1 MNNALETLIS
11 NTLTESNELT
21 VAKVIFRL
29 LVAVVIGA
37 LIGNERARHG
47 RAAGMRTHIIVCI
60 GSAITA
66 MTGVFVNQQFGGGD
80 VLRIAAQVIS
90 GVGFLGAG
98 MIILKNGNIVTGLTT
113 AAGVWTTATIGIAL
127 GYGFYAGAITAAVLF
142 FIVITTFT
150 RLEKDKRNK
159 AQIMYVEISDINR
172 VNEILDKVKAK
183 IPVPNNPVV
192 VPSKSGITG
201 YVGLNIMLNHH
212 FEIIP
217 EEFLQIEGVVFVV
230 EE

>member
-1 MNNALETLIS
+1 MKIEQ
-11 NTLTESNELT
+11 
-21 VAKVIFRL
+21 VVFRL
-29 LVAVVIGA
+29 LIAVVIGA

-66 MTGVFVNQQFGGGD
+66 MTGVWVNTTFDGGD

-98 MIILKNGNIVTGLTT
+98 VIILKNGNIVTGLTT

-127 GYGFYAGAITAAVLF
+127 GYGFYSGAIIAAVLF
-142 FIVITTFT
+142 FFVITTFT
-150 RLEKDKRNK
+150 HLEKDKRHK
-159 AQIMYVEISDINR
+159 AQILYFEIDDIYRLNT
-172 VNEILDKVKAK
+172 ILEK
-183 IPVPNNPVV
+183 IKEKITVPNNPVI
-192 VPSKSGITG
+192 VPPKSSTNG
-201 YVGLNIMLNHH
+201 YVGLNIILNQH
-212 FEIIP
+212 FEVIP
-217 EEFLQIEGVVFVV
+217 EDFLEIEGVVFAL

>member
-1 MNNALETLIS
+1 MRIEQ
-11 NTLTESNELT
+11 
-21 VAKVIFRL
+21 VIFRL
-29 LVAVVIGA
+29 LLAVIIGA

-66 MTGVFVNQQFGGGD
+66 MTGVWVNMTFGGGD

-127 GYGFYAGAITAAVLF
+127 GYGFYTGAITAAVLF
-142 FIVITTFT
+142 FVVITTFT
-150 RLEKDKRNK
+150 HLEKDKRNK
-159 AQIMYVEISDINR
+159 AQIMYIEINDVNR
-172 VNEILDKVKAK
+172 VNEILNKVKEK
-183 IPVPNNPVV
+183 ITVPNNPVI
-192 VPSKSGITG
+192 VPSKSGIGG
-201 YVGLNIMLNHH
+201 YVGLNIMLNQH
-212 FEIIP
+212 FEVIP
-217 EEFLQIEGVVFVV
+217 EDFLQIDGIVFVV